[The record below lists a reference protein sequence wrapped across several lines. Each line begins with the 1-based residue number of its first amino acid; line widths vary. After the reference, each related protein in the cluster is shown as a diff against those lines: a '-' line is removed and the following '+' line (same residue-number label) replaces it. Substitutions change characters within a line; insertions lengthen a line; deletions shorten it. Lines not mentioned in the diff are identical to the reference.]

1 MWIWV
6 RKLEQKE
13 MLRIGRIMDIYLR
26 WSQQDFLKDYWYL
39 MRKERNK
46 KKVQGFW
53 PNSWMGQLL
62 LVEMNLLQEN

>member
-26 WSQQDFLKDYWYL
+26 WSQQDFLKDYWYI
-39 MRKERNK
+39 MREERNK

-53 PNSWMGQLL
+53 PNGWMDQLL
-62 LVEMNLLQEN
+62 LVEMKLLQEN